1 MEVTH
6 VKQNIKLNVSPI
18 RGQHIVI
25 NVQTHSVMF
34 SVLFIRRCYCD
45 KLLALFHISVSDVI
59 LSPIL
64 QISLLRTM
72 KIGLPPT
79 IYFKMFTSLE
89 TRN

>member
-1 MEVTH
+1 M
-6 VKQNIKLNVSPI
+6 QI
-18 RGQHIVI
+18 
-25 NVQTHSVMF
+25 HSVMF
-34 SVLFIRRCYCD
+34 TILIIRICYGD

-64 QISLLRTM
+64 QISFLRTM

-89 TRN
+89 TRH